1 MSGVPAVAPP
11 RYGEAALADLTPSL
25 LAALG
30 VPGEPNPLGLAPVTK
45 VCLLLI
51 DGLGYELL
59 RDHPD
64 RAPYLCSLLDTGRVL
79 TAGFPATT
87 AVSLASVGTGLPP
100 GEHGLVG
107 YTVAIP
113 DTGRLMHQLRW
124 DPDVDPEVW
133 QPNETV
139 YARARAAGVAASHVG
154 PTLFRQSGLTRAT
167 LRGARYQGA
176 DTVGERIM
184 RTVELLEADEPCLV
198 HAYYPDLDAT
208 GHRNGVGSEA
218 WRLQLEHV
226 DRLVEQL
233 AARLPRGAV
242 LYVTADHG
250 MVDVPEETR
259 IDVDASP
266 ELTDGV
272 ALLGGEA
279 RARHVYVRDG
289 AAEDVL
295 AAWRELLAGKA
306 WVLGRE
312 EAIATGWFGPKVA
325 DWVRPRI
332 GDVVVAACGQTAL
345 ITREREPRES
355 LLIGMHGSMTPA
367 ELLVPLLEVRV

>member
-1 MSGVPAVAPP
+1 MNWVPAPAAP

-30 VPGEPNPLGLAPVTK
+30 VPGEPNPLGLEPATK

-59 RDHPD
+59 RAHPD

-87 AVSLASVGTGLPP
+87 SVSLASVGTGLPP

-113 DTGRLMHQLRW
+113 ETGRLMNHLRW
-124 DPDVDPEVW
+124 DPDVDPGVW

-139 YARARAAGVAASHVG
+139 FARARAAGVAASHVG
-154 PTLFRQSGLTRAT
+154 PVLFRESGLTQAA
-167 LRGARYQGA
+167 LRDARYQGA
-176 DTVGERIM
+176 DSVGERVM
-184 RTVELLEADEPCLV
+184 RAVELLGADEPCLV
-198 HAYYPDLDAT
+198 YVYYADLDAT
-208 GHRNGVGSEA
+208 GHRNGTGSEA

-226 DRLVEQL
+226 DRFVEQL
-233 AARLPRGAV
+233 AERLPRGAV

-259 IDVDASP
+259 VDVDALP
-266 ELTDGV
+266 ALTDGV

-306 WVLGRE
+306 WVLERE
-312 EAIATGWFGPKVA
+312 EAIAAGWFGPKVA

-332 GDVVVAACGQTAL
+332 GDVVAAVYGGTAL
-345 ITREREPRES
+345 VARAREPRES

-367 ELLVPLLEVRV
+367 ELFVPLLQVRA